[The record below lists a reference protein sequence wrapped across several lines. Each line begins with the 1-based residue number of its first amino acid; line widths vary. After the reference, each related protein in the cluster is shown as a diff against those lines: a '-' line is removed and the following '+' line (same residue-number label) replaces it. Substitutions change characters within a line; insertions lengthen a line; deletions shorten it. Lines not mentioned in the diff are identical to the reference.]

1 MMVEKQSLI
10 KSLGASRKNLFAIIF
25 LLLNALTWLFATLQ
39 VIDYFLKSLETSI
52 SQNILVLGTYYLTI
66 VFSSFCGVFFS
77 LTTTRRNVLLIWIV
91 SGIVFS
97 FAPFMLI
104 DKSIEMLTIVSFL
117 LGSSFGFGMP
127 SCLSYFAD
135 LTVFENRGHLGGL
148 IFFLASICA
157 AIFTIFY
164 SITQSLSIML
174 LSLVIWRCLSLV
186 VLELTDIE
194 RIERKERQPTPFKRV
209 FETKG
214 LLLYLLPWLM
224 FGLVD
229 SFEKA
234 YLQGY
239 ILTSFGQDFFSIN
252 QLIETVIGAISALI
266 AGVIADLIGRKRVI
280 VYGFVSL
287 GLAYAM
293 IGVAPFL
300 RLAWRLYAVI
310 DGVAWGIFLVMFTL
324 VVWGDL
330 SPKDVLR
337 EKYYVIGS
345 IPLFGSRFISV
356 LFLSYTETLPKESA
370 YAAFSL
376 AAFFLFIAVI
386 PLMYAPET
394 LPEKK
399 IKERELKKYIE
410 KAKKVKEKYG

>member
-1 MMVEKQSLI
+1 
-10 KSLGASRKNLFAIIF
+10 
-25 LLLNALTWLFATLQ
+25 
-39 VIDYFLKSLETSI
+39 
-52 SQNILVLGTYYLTI
+52 
-66 VFSSFCGVFFS
+66 
-77 LTTTRRNVLLIWIV
+77 
-91 SGIVFS
+91 
-97 FAPFMLI
+97 
-104 DKSIEMLTIVSFL
+104 
-117 LGSSFGFGMP
+117 
-127 SCLSYFAD
+127 
-135 LTVFENRGHLGGL
+135 
-148 IFFLASICA
+148 LA
-157 AIFTIFY
+157 
-164 SITQSLSIML
+164 
-174 LSLVIWRCLSLV
+174 
-186 VLELTDIE
+186 
-194 RIERKERQPTPFKRV
+194 
-209 FETKG
+209 
-214 LLLYLLPWLM
+214 
-224 FGLVD
+224 